1 MIDLIKRYVITERSV
16 TRMEHDQYTFD
27 VNSQLTK
34 PQIKILFEDY
44 FNVTV
49 VRVNTHRPPAKKTRI
64 GQYTGKKA
72 SYKRAIIT
80 VKKGDVVFRQS

>member
-34 PQIKILFEDY
+34 PQIKNSL
-44 FNVTV
+44 
-49 VRVNTHRPPAKKTRI
+49 
-64 GQYTGKKA
+64 
-72 SYKRAIIT
+72 
-80 VKKGDVVFRQS
+80 